1 MLPDTYCPPTLTQA
15 KEMVKLVLSK
25 SADSFYHTVLAFTC
39 HQMLLFDSTRQVLLA
54 EPGVL
59 TFLIECWAT
68 GEPEVQE
75 AMEAALDALVAAD
88 PAQWQEHIRT
98 LKFERYNREW
108 LAAVRGASASSGTVA
123 PRSAGDGP
131 HDRFM
136 TFTDFQKAVR

>member
-1 MLPDTYCPPTLTQA
+1 
-15 KEMVKLVLSK
+15 MVKLVLGK
-25 SADSFYHTVLAFTC
+25 GADSFYHTVLAFTC

-59 TFLIECWAT
+59 TFLVDCWAS

-88 PAQWQEHIRT
+88 PAQWQDHVRT
-98 LKFERYNREW
+98 LKFERYNRDW
-108 LAAVRGASASSGTVA
+108 LAAVRGASASASGTVA

-131 HDRFM
+131 HDRLM
-136 TFTDFQKAVR
+136 TFMDFKAVRG